1 MATPKKKPAVVDDVQ
16 AVEVPKQASDTIK
29 VVFDGQGNKTVSCCI
44 NGVGYTYPADVE
56 VETTQAVADVIGR
69 FRAV

>member
-16 AVEVPKQASDTIK
+16 AVEVPSQADTVK
-29 VVFDGQGNKTVSCCI
+29 VVFDGQGNKAVSCCI

-56 VETTQAVADVIGR
+56 VETTLAVAEVIGR
-69 FRAV
+69 FRVV